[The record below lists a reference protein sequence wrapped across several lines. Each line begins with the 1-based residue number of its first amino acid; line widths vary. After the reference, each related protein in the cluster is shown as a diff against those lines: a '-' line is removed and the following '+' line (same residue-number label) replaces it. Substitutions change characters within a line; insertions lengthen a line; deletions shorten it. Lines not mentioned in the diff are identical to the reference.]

1 MKGDNLKQEIRWL
14 LEEKYEGERTA
25 EAKRDIARLK
35 KGEHVDYLIG
45 RVDFLG
51 CKIDLSRRPLIPR
64 PETEY
69 WVEQAIGEL
78 QRYKIQNTRYKIHV
92 LDMFAGSGCI
102 GVAVLKQIPE
112 TEVDFV
118 EKEKKFVKQIQINLD
133 LNKIGQKRYRI
144 FESDVFSN
152 VSRKYHFIL
161 ANPPYI
167 AESKK
172 SKIQASVIENEPSKA
187 LFGGKDGL
195 LYTTRFLKDAK
206 KYLKKEG
213 KVYMEFDSFQK
224 GSINNL
230 LKAFEYKAW
239 NFYKDQYENW
249 RYVVIS
255 L

>member
-1 MKGDNLKQEIRWL
+1 M
-14 LEEKYEGERTA
+14 
-25 EAKRDIARLK
+25 
-35 KGEHVDYLIG
+35 
-45 RVDFLG
+45 
-51 CKIDLSRRPLIPR
+51 
-64 PETEY
+64 
-69 WVEQAIGEL
+69 
-78 QRYKIQNTRYKIHV
+78 
-92 LDMFAGSGCI
+92 
-102 GVAVLKQIPE
+102 
-112 TEVDFV
+112 
-118 EKEKKFVKQIQINLD
+118 KQIQINLD
-133 LNKIGQKRYRI
+133 LNKIGQKQYRI

-152 VSRKYHFIL
+152 MSRKYHFIL

-239 NFYKDQYENW
+239 SFYKDQYENW